1 MASTRLLHRRAH
13 GGRRCRVL
21 KERMPRPLPSPTP
34 VFRVWHLLWLLLSA
48 LTVMVLSQVL
58 NPDFTTSL
66 ILWSPTASRRDE
78 GVLPMNFSSRVAPRE
93 KNERQARGFLL
104 SGVNSKCLNALPFRC
119 NLGPLLAGKITER
132 CHAGPL

>member
-1 MASTRLLHRRAH
+1 
-13 GGRRCRVL
+13 
-21 KERMPRPLPSPTP
+21 MPRPSTKPYSCFSSVASTVAVAP
-34 VFRVWHLLWLLLSA
+34 A

-58 NPDFTTSL
+58 NPDFTSL

-104 SGVNSKCLNALPFRC
+104 SGVNSECLNALPFRC

-132 CHAGPL
+132 CRAGPL

>member
-1 MASTRLLHRRAH
+1 MPGTERAHAPSVTKPYSCFSSVASTVA
-13 GGRRCRVL
+13 VA
-21 KERMPRPLPSPTP
+21 P
-34 VFRVWHLLWLLLSA
+34 A

-58 NPDFTTSL
+58 NPDFTSL

-104 SGVNSKCLNALPFRC
+104 SGVNSECLNALPFRC